1 MEALIPLAAVIACA
15 VATLLVLE
23 STLRSHEEEA
33 DEAAQL
39 LAERRRETL
48 SASGEYLRAFDA
60 CEEGFDPCANELAA
74 EASRSKRLLDDALQE
89 KDLEKAARID
99 DELLEAL
106 MRLHRS
112 RSAVPAS
119 VERAYRNLLRS
130 HAESSQTR
138 ELYNNRAVTCNNEA
152 CAFPLLLVAK
162 RIGYRRKPPYRTR
175 AAAGALE
182 DAQHATQRTLA
193 EKTQVMNAYMLWA
206 VSLSGT
212 TLDQDRPEARSDEM
226 MQRA

>member
-15 VATLLVLE
+15 AATLLALK

-39 LAERRRETL
+39 LAERRRGTL

-60 CEEGFDPCANELAA
+60 CEENLDPCANEPAA
-74 EASRSKRLLDDALQE
+74 ATSLSKRLLDDALQE

-112 RSAVPAS
+112 QSVVPTS

-138 ELYNNRAVTCNNEA
+138 EFYNNRAVTCNNEA
-152 CAFPLLLVAK
+152 CSFPLLLVAK
-162 RIGYRRKPPYRTR
+162 RIGYRRKPLYRTH

-182 DAQHATQRTLA
+182 DAHHATQGTLA

-212 TLDQDRPEARSDEM
+212 TLDQDRSEARSDETM
-226 MQRA
+226 RRA